1 MIQQPLNASA
11 CETRQLALHWRHM
24 SHMEDN
30 PMLTAEARTNK
41 APAARRPTEYLLR
54 IDIGQLSPV
63 MLYQLTN
70 KGFAL
75 KDVQDMLSL
84 SELFATNKIMSRIV
98 GKSIRTLQ
106 RQGAK
111 QPAQLNSQQS
121 AVAFQYA
128 KVLEHAISVF
138 GSQKLAEEWLGRP
151 CKYLDGTVPLDV
163 IDNPVGF
170 QAVEDYLERIRYG
183 VYQ

>member
-1 MIQQPLNASA
+1 
-11 CETRQLALHWRHM
+11 M

-30 PMLTAEARTNK
+30 PMPTAEARTDK
-41 APAARRPTEYLLR
+41 SSPPTRRPTEYLLR
-54 IDIGQLSPV
+54 NDMDQLSSV
-63 MLYQLTN
+63 MVYRLTI

-84 SELFATNKIMSRIV
+84 SDLFSNKKIMSRIV

-106 RQGAK
+106 RQGTR
-111 QPAQLNSQQS
+111 QPALLNAQQS
-121 AVAFQYA
+121 AVASQYA
-128 KVLEHAISVF
+128 KVLEHAITVF
-138 GSQKLAEEWLGRP
+138 GTQKLAEEWLGRP
-151 CKYLDGTVPLDV
+151 CKYLDGDVPLDV

-170 QAVEDYLERIRYG
+170 QAVEDYLERVEYG

>member
-1 MIQQPLNASA
+1 MP
-11 CETRQLALHWRHM
+11 
-24 SHMEDN
+24 
-30 PMLTAEARTNK
+30 TAEARTDK
-41 APAARRPTEYLLR
+41 SSPPTRRPTEYLLR
-54 IDIGQLSPV
+54 NDMDQLSSV
-63 MLYQLTN
+63 MVYRLTI

-84 SELFATNKIMSRIV
+84 SDLFSNKKIMSRIV

-106 RQGAK
+106 RQGTR
-111 QPAQLNSQQS
+111 QPALLNAQQS

-128 KVLEHAISVF
+128 KVLEHAITVF
-138 GSQKLAEEWLGRP
+138 GTQKLAEEWLG
-151 CKYLDGTVPLDV
+151 DVPLDV

-170 QAVEDYLERIRYG
+170 QAVEDYLERVEYG

>member
-1 MIQQPLNASA
+1 
-11 CETRQLALHWRHM
+11 
-24 SHMEDN
+24 MEDN
-30 PMLTAEARTNK
+30 PMPTAEARTDK
-41 APAARRPTEYLLR
+41 SSPPTRRPTEYLLR
-54 IDIGQLSPV
+54 NDMDQLSSV
-63 MLYQLTN
+63 MVYRLTI

-84 SELFATNKIMSRIV
+84 SDLFSNKKIMSRIV

-106 RQGAK
+106 RQGTR
-111 QPAQLNSQQS
+111 QPALLNAQQS

-128 KVLEHAISVF
+128 KVLEHAITVF
-138 GSQKLAEEWLGRP
+138 GTQKLAEEWLGRP
-151 CKYLDGTVPLDV
+151 CKYLDGDVPLDV

-170 QAVEDYLERIRYG
+170 QAVEDYLERVEYG